1 MIIFPAIELLGGRCV
16 SLCKGVYGKSSV
28 VAADA
33 LETALSF
40 KEKGAKWLHTV
51 DLDGARGDY
60 GANFAIIKEL
70 AQKSG
75 LDIETG
81 GGIRNIETAKRYIDA
96 GVKRIII
103 GSAAVKNPS
112 FVNECIK
119 EFSAERVAVG
129 IDADGGI
136 VKTEGWTEK
145 SGMRYIELALNM
157 ESRGVKYII
166 FTDISKDGT
175 LAGANMNMLE
185 TLSRS
190 VKCNIIA
197 SGGIKDIDDIIKIKE
212 LNLYGAICG
221 LSLYKGTL
229 DLRQA
234 VKIAES

>member
-1 MIIFPAIELLGGRCV
+1 MIIFPAIDLLGGRCV
-16 SLCKGVYGKSSV
+16 RLYKGIYDKSSV
-28 VAADA
+28 VAANA

-40 KEKGAKWLHTV
+40 KEGGAKWLHTV
-51 DLDGARGDY
+51 DLDGAKGDY

-75 LDIETG
+75 LDVETG
-81 GGIRNIETAKRYIDA
+81 GGIRNIETAKRYFDA

-112 FVNECIK
+112 FVNECVK

-129 IDADGGI
+129 IDAEGGI
-136 VKTEGWTEK
+136 VKTQGWTEK
-145 SGMRYIELALNM
+145 SGTGYVELALDM

-175 LAGANMNMLE
+175 LAGVNIKMLE

-197 SGGIKDIDDIIKIKE
+197 SGGIKDIDDILKIKK

-229 DLRQA
+229 DLSQA